1 MRPTSIVTTTLLAS
15 LAFAAA
21 APAAIISPTGI
32 RFPELAVNV
41 KGATI
46 VAWERRTKSAFTF
59 EVRTGDSPSTLGRTI
74 RFAARAYRPKVAI
87 GADGTRAVMWFEDE
101 GARGGVVR
109 IAVAR
114 PGHGFGRPRVLERR
128 RGRIGTVGVA
138 VQPTGRVVAIWG
150 RGSSRIAY
158 SLAPRGGAF
167 GAARELTFKSP
178 SSGESIAV
186 DPRDGAVVI
195 TYGAPPSIA
204 DLANQQAAARTLTTT
219 ATAFSEPAAL
229 SDPAGLAQASPVAVS
244 GAGEVGVA
252 YSRFADVAELW
263 LVRRTATGAWT
274 APQRIGSPSYGAGR
288 SVVSP
293 IATLP
298 TDGSALASWSVV
310 YDPAGSGALSSQT
323 VATIA
328 QPGAPFGAP
337 QALTP
342 EDGKYGARA
351 IASAGAEAFLATA
364 EPHGPLLL
372 STRPAGGG
380 ALQTRTVTPNG
391 DGDAVLA
398 AGGSHVLLAFQQRDR
413 LRLHVIR

>member
-1 MRPTSIVTTTLLAS
+1 MRLISIGSSTLLAS
-15 LAFAAA
+15 LVFAAT
-21 APAAIISPTGI
+21 APAATISPTGI
-32 RFPELAVNV
+32 RFPEIAVNAD
-41 KGATI
+41 GATI
-46 VAWERRTKSAFTF
+46 VAWERRTRSAFTF
-59 EVRTGDSPSTLGRTI
+59 DVRTGDSPSTLGRTI
-74 RFAARAYRPKVAI
+74 RFAARAYRPKIAI
-87 GADGTRAVMWFEDE
+87 GADGTRAIMWFEDE

-128 RGRIGTVGVA
+128 RGRTATVGVA
-138 VQPTGRVVAIWG
+138 VQPTGRVVAIWV

-158 SLAPRGGAF
+158 ALAPRDRAF

-195 TYGAPPSIA
+195 TYGAPLSIA
-204 DLANQQAAARTLTTT
+204 NLANQQAAARTLTTT

-229 SDPAGLAQASPVAVS
+229 SDPAGLAQAFPVAVS
-244 GAGEVGVA
+244 GAGGVGVA
-252 YSRFADVAELW
+252 YSRFADVNELW
-263 LVRRTATGAWT
+263 LVRRTATGAWSV
-274 APQRIGSPSYGAGR
+274 PQRIGTPAYGADR
-288 SVVSP
+288 AAVSP

-310 YDPAGSGALSSQT
+310 HDPDGRGAVSSQT
-323 VATIA
+323 VATLA
-328 QPGAPFGAP
+328 QPGAAFGVP

-342 EDGKYGARA
+342 ADGKYGTRA
-351 IASAGAEAFLATA
+351 IASAGTEAFLATA
-364 EPHGPLLL
+364 TPHGPLLL

-380 ALQTRTVTPNG
+380 ALVTRTVTTNG

-398 AGGSHVLLAFQQRDR
+398 AAGRHVLLAYQQRDR
-413 LRLHVIR
+413 LRLHIVR